1 MSRSLARVTPIGV
14 LMCLISAVTFAQ
26 TTTTTLTENKKFEV
40 ISVDGNTLVVT
51 LPEGTR
57 EISVPDDFRFIVNGQ
72 PMSVHELKPGMAG
85 MATITTRTKSTP
97 VTVTEVKDGE
107 VVLASGSSIHVRTP
121 DGQIRAFTQS
131 DVDKRGVKIVRDGKP
146 AKVSDFRPGDRL
158 TATIITTTAP
168 RIVTDRE
175 VQATIAAAKKPAAA
189 ATPAPAAAP
198 APPPSAPPAAAA
210 QAPRAPAAEPA
221 PQEARALPK
230 TAGSQPLIALLGL
243 SSLLLGATLTLR
255 RRRTR

>member
-1 MSRSLARVTPIGV
+1 MSRSLARVAPIGV

-57 EISVPDDFRFIVNGQ
+57 EISVPDDFKFIVNGQ

-97 VTVTEVKDGE
+97 VTVTEVKNGE
-107 VVLASGSSIHVRTP
+107 VVLASGGSIHVRTP
-121 DGQIRAFTQS
+121 DGQIKAFTQS

-146 AKVSDFRPGDRL
+146 AQITDFRQGDQIS
-158 TATIITTTAP
+158 ATIITTTAP

-175 VQATIAAAKKPAAA
+175 VQATVAAAKKPAAA
-189 ATPAPAAAP
+189 ATPAPAAA
-198 APPPSAPPAAAA
+198 PPSAPPAAAA

-243 SSLLLGATLTLR
+243 SSLLFGATLTIR
-255 RRRTR
+255 RRLTR